1 MTTRVLT
8 DWDKLTDAYGAYL
21 MLEKG
26 LSDNTRESYI
36 DDVNKLKKYVG
47 KEPELLRDITLDSL
61 HNLVAELHDLGI
73 APSSQARIISGL
85 KSFFRFL
92 IIEGYIEEN
101 PTILLETPRMG
112 RHLPEILTVNEIDQM
127 ISCID
132 MSAPEGQR
140 NRAIMETLYG
150 CGLRVSELVNL
161 DMAHVFLD
169 EQYIIVRGK
178 GGKERMVPM
187 SEVAVREL
195 RLYLEERADL
205 DIKPGEE
212 GYLFLNRRGRHLTRV
227 MIFYIIKKLC
237 ELAGIRKTISPHSL
251 RHSFATHLLE
261 GGANLRAIQQMLGH
275 ESIATTE
282 IYLHMDRRLLRQEI
296 LLHHPRNMRG

>member
-92 IIEGYIEEN
+92 IIEGY
-101 PTILLETPRMG
+101 
-112 RHLPEILTVNEIDQM
+112 
-127 ISCID
+127 
-132 MSAPEGQR
+132 
-140 NRAIMETLYG
+140 
-150 CGLRVSELVNL
+150 
-161 DMAHVFLD
+161 MA
-169 EQYIIVRGK
+169 RW
-178 GGKERMVPM
+178 
-187 SEVAVREL
+187 
-195 RLYLEERADL
+195 
-205 DIKPGEE
+205 
-212 GYLFLNRRGRHLTRV
+212 
-227 MIFYIIKKLC
+227 
-237 ELAGIRKTISPHSL
+237 
-251 RHSFATHLLE
+251 
-261 GGANLRAIQQMLGH
+261 
-275 ESIATTE
+275 
-282 IYLHMDRRLLRQEI
+282 
-296 LLHHPRNMRG
+296 